1 MKLFEIIDIGKEREI
16 RLLGKPICEYG
27 CRYFTFSEKTAY
39 EKYFDIFPS
48 KGVRE
53 AFFDGILS
61 QLNDDYDDIYI
72 SRMAAIGDTYFLSFM
87 FENWVKKNNSKKPVL
102 VVLNDNAKKVFN
114 LFSPNIECKKIDFN
128 KRLAMEIFYN
138 DVGNKGFSY
147 KNKRFFSYIN
157 KQIILDVHNKVKD
170 NINTPIEDCSFVKIL
185 SKYYAEFYSKSTTC
199 NISEQ
204 AKNELLADLEFSG
217 LNLDKFIFISPEA
230 SSNCSYDTTFWIEIC
245 KRLRDKDYDIFINS
259 SSDTM
264 KIPDCVCGLYD
275 IEQTYYLAQMSKGI
289 ISLRSGLND
298 VLSTINVPHHIL
310 YTRFKCNIVSSASE
324 NILAF
329 SLKYL
334 PNVNQENISEYDTD
348 ELTSDEIIDEIL
360 REFD

>member
-16 RLLGKPICEYG
+16 RLLDKPICEYG
-27 CRYFTFSEKTAY
+27 CRHFTFSEKTAY

-53 AFFDGILS
+53 TFFDGILS
-61 QLNDDYDDIYI
+61 QLNYDYDDIYI
-72 SRMAAIGDTYFLSFM
+72 YRMITLGDLYILSFM

-138 DVGNKGFSY
+138 DVENKGFSY

-170 NINTPIEDCSFVKIL
+170 NINKSIEDCSFVKNL
-185 SKYYAEFYSKSTTC
+185 SKYYADFYNKSTIC
-199 NISEQ
+199 HISEQ
-204 AKNELLADLEFSG
+204 AKNELFADLELSG

-230 SSNCSYDTTFWIEIC
+230 SSNCSYDRAFWIEIC
-245 KRLRDKDYDIFINS
+245 KCLKDKGYDIFINS
-259 SSDTM
+259 SSDIM

-298 VLSTINVPHHIL
+298 VLSTINVPQHIL

-334 PNVNQENISEYDTD
+334 PNVNQKNISEYDTD
-348 ELTSDEIIDEIL
+348 ELTSDEIINKVL
-360 REFD
+360 REFE